1 MGIGRSRRVRDH
13 GSRQGSVGHGKPG
26 NRWLTATAVALGL
39 GLSGSL
45 LAVGPSAAA
54 PSPAGRADPGL
65 MASTGA
71 ARHAA
76 PKEEA
81 SQPGFKLKSLR
92 ARRDTKPDYVV
103 DVLYPRLTGLPGSV
117 VARINARITAFVGE
131 TMSHFTSEVN
141 AEPIIRLPSGV
152 GPSTLIGTV
161 TTDFDSDQIVSVSFD
176 EYTYLSG
183 AAHGITVAT
192 SFNFDALTG
201 QPYRLADLFTPSSN
215 WLVALS
221 RASRRALPR
230 LFRSAASNTVWIDPG
245 TTPKASNFSAWSIAP
260 WGLQITFGE
269 YQVAPYSAGMPQ
281 ITIPYA
287 SLAAIARASGPLAL
301 AADEATTVISGP
313 SRMPLLPEVSQ
324 PVSGECSRPLLVEAK
339 GPIPALFTCPG
350 GGINVAAWDELSQY
364 LDGAGTAGLRMITL
378 SGTPPLATVRA
389 VMCAD
394 LGPGTFIDAS
404 TEVAVE
410 QLAAKYHGWRFP
422 SPPAA
427 GFPGFCH
434 EGK

>member
-1 MGIGRSRRVRDH
+1 MGIGRRNRVCDY

-26 NRWLTATAVALGL
+26 NRWLPATAMALGL
-39 GLSGSL
+39 GLAGSL
-45 LAVGPSAAA
+45 LAVGPSAAI

-92 ARRDTKPDYVV
+92 ARRDSKPDYVV
-103 DVLYPRLTGLPGSV
+103 DVLYSRLTGLPGSV
-117 VARINARITAFVGE
+117 VARINARITAFVAA
-131 TMSHFTSEVN
+131 TMSHFKSEVN
-141 AEPIIRLPSGV
+141 AEPRIHLPSGV

-176 EYTYLSG
+176 EFTYFSG

-192 SFNFDALTG
+192 TFNFDALTG

-221 RASRRALPR
+221 RASRGALSR
-230 LFRSAASNTVWIDPG
+230 LFGSAALTTVWIDPG
-245 TTPKASNFSAWSIAP
+245 TTPKASNFSAWSITP
-260 WGLQITFGE
+260 WGLQITFGD

-287 SLAAIARASGPLAL
+287 SLAGIARAGSPIAL
-301 AADEATTVISGP
+301 AADEAATVISGP
-313 SRMPLLPEVSQ
+313 SRMPLLPEASQ
-324 PVSGECSRPLLVEAK
+324 PSSGECYRPLLVEAK
-339 GPIPALFTCPG
+339 GPIPTVFTCPG
-350 GGINVAAWDELSQY
+350 GRVNVAAWDDLSQY